1 MYHVFEGRGKAPKT
15 KREKGKLPETKRKR
29 ENGNQQTLR
38 SNSFREASRPRALT
52 HARNET
58 IARLSAPQPPI
69 FEYHN
74 VTFAAIRA
82 ICVGYHWRP
91 QLPPKW
97 SLVVSGWPQD
107 ASIV

>member
-1 MYHVFEGRGKAPKT
+1 MKGDCWSRLDKSLMIYIYIYICIIYVMYHVFEGRGKAPKT

-58 IARLSAPQPPI
+58 IARLSAPNLR
-69 FEYHN
+69 YSN
-74 VTFAAIRA
+74 TTM
-82 ICVGYHWRP
+82 
-91 QLPPKW
+91 
-97 SLVVSGWPQD
+97 
-107 ASIV
+107 